1 MRDFIDFVKYI
12 VKDGYQEVYEEDIC
26 DEQIYRHCNRR
37 DPSSSD
43 AFMLVHLNTAS
54 RVDVPGKYF
63 TVQHK
68 VRLVKYLKISK
79 LNDNKTEIGNTDS
92 NKREDEDSNT

>member
-12 VKDGYQEVYEEDIC
+12 VKDGYQEVYEENIG
-26 DEQIYRHCNRR
+26 DEQVYRHCNGR
-37 DPSSSD
+37 DPSSRD
-43 AFMLVHLNTAS
+43 ALMLVHLNTAR
-54 RVDVPGKYF
+54 RVDVASEHL

-79 LNDNKTEIGNTDS
+79 LNDNKTEIGHIDS
-92 NKREDEDSNT
+92 NLIS